1 MGQQICNNWIKT
13 KVYRDISTY
22 FDQNIFCLFHHPQD
36 RKVGPVITTE
46 IYKYYYLLDFCGHY
60 LDRDLWYNFACAQC
74 AASKKNTE

>member
-46 IYKYYYLLDFCGHY
+46 ILVI
-60 LDRDLWYNFACAQC
+60 
-74 AASKKNTE
+74 T